1 MTLAAPRRVT
11 VVAPHVRVDVSLPP
25 QSTVVELL
33 PQLVRMCNAHS
44 DQAGAVAGWE
54 LSRLGAPPL
63 ELALTVESAGV
74 RDGELLYLLP
84 REHRPPPPVFD
95 DVVDAIASAA
105 AGHRWAWRPAVSRRV
120 GLAGSAL
127 AFAAVGVLWGFFGP
141 PGAATPV
148 LAGGLA
154 VLLLVAG
161 GALSRAYGDAGAGAA
176 LAAAGLPSVM
186 VAGAHLIGTRIDL
199 LHPSATQ
206 FAVACGA
213 LTAYSVLA
221 VAIVVAQ
228 SAWFIGVAAA
238 ATIGALTTVVVML
251 TGARPEPAAAVVAV
265 AMVALSPALPT
276 LALRLG
282 GLPLPRVP
290 TDVAAFRRDERPTP
304 GPAVADDTATAE
316 RLLAGLLGAV
326 GAVVLFCVAFLL
338 GWHSS
343 PAWLLAALVGLALV
357 LRARAFLSLPARLAP
372 LLAGCAVLAATAV
385 RVAGQGG
392 ATTRMVIAL
401 VAIVVGV
408 ACGSYAIRAPY
419 RSLSPYWS
427 RLVDV
432 AELVTLI
439 ALVPVCGAVVGLY
452 TAVRGWVS

>member
-1 MTLAAPRRVT
+1 
-11 VVAPHVRVDVSLPP
+11 
-25 QSTVVELL
+25 
-33 PQLVRMCNAHS
+33 
-44 DQAGAVAGWE
+44 
-54 LSRLGAPPL
+54 
-63 ELALTVESAGV
+63 
-74 RDGELLYLLP
+74 
-84 REHRPPPPVFD
+84 
-95 DVVDAIASAA
+95 
-105 AGHRWAWRPAVSRRV
+105 
-120 GLAGSAL
+120 
-127 AFAAVGVLWGFFGP
+127 
-141 PGAATPV
+141 
-148 LAGGLA
+148 
-154 VLLLVAG
+154 
-161 GALSRAYGDAGAGAA
+161 
-176 LAAAGLPSVM
+176 
-186 VAGAHLIGTRIDL
+186 
-199 LHPSATQ
+199 
-206 FAVACGA
+206 
-213 LTAYSVLA
+213 
-221 VAIVVAQ
+221 
-228 SAWFIGVAAA
+228 
-238 ATIGALTTVVVML
+238 
-251 TGARPEPAAAVVAV
+251 
-265 AMVALSPALPT
+265 
-276 LALRLG
+276 
-282 GLPLPRVP
+282 
-290 TDVAAFRRDERPTP
+290 
-304 GPAVADDTATAE
+304 VADDTATAE